1 MTSRNSTDLVS
12 ILLPV
17 GPKSLANEQSRSWLQ
32 ESLDSLLRQSHQA
45 LEILIIGP
53 DQNCNDKLSGL
64 RLPFDSRIRQLQRP
78 SPGIVAAL
86 NTGLDAARG
95 GWIARMDADD
105 LAHPT
110 RIESQLS
117 YLRENPQIDLCSC
130 DVEIFSD
137 DGPIQRGNL
146 EYMNW
151 LNGLTYAQEIATSL
165 LIESPCPHPTWL
177 MKQSLCQQLS
187 GYRDSNWAE
196 DYDFLLRAHM
206 SGALMGKPRSTNTP
220 LLRWR
225 DHDNRLT
232 RQSER
237 YSRSNFIAAKAWAM
251 AHTYLKERRS
261 AVIIGTGR
269 NAKIMYD
276 ALSKQGIKVDY
287 FVDLH
292 THVKKRSLRHTE
304 IIDYKS
310 IAKRRHGDALLVSV
324 VTRYGARTKLKHWF
338 DENDFVEERDY
349 VFAG

>member
-1 MTSRNSTDLVS
+1 MTTSASKDLVS
-12 ILLPV
+12 VLLPV
-17 GPKSLANEQSRSWLQ
+17 GPKSLANERGRSWLQ
-32 ESLDSLLRQSHQA
+32 ESLNSLLQQSHQA
-45 LEILIIGP
+45 LEILMIGP
-53 DQNCNDKLSGL
+53 DKNCDADLSELKL
-64 RLPFDSRIRQLQRP
+64 PDDSRIRLLQRP
-78 SPGIVAAL
+78 SPGIVTAL
-86 NTGLDAARG
+86 NTGIDAARG
-95 GWIARMDADD
+95 NWIARMDADD

-110 RIESQLS
+110 RIERQLG
-117 YLRENPQIDLCSC
+117 YLRKNTQIDLCSC

-146 EYMNW
+146 EYMRW
-151 LNGLTYAQEIATSL
+151 LNGLTQSKEIAASL

-177 MKQSLCQQLS
+177 MKQSLCQQLF

-196 DYDFLLRAHM
+196 DYDFLLRAHQ
-206 SGALMGKPRSTNTP
+206 SGALMGKPPSTNTP

-237 YSRSNFIAAKAWAM
+237 YSRGNFIAAKAWAM
-251 AHTYLKERRS
+251 THTCLKGRS

-269 NAKIMYD
+269 NAKLMYD
-276 ALSKQGIKVDY
+276 ALNTQGITVDY

-292 THVKKRSLRHTE
+292 TDVKNRSLRRTE

-310 IAKRRHGDALLVSV
+310 IAERIHGDALLISV

-338 DENDFVEERDY
+338 DENDFVEERDF

>member
-1 MTSRNSTDLVS
+1 MTTSTSTDLVS
-12 ILLPV
+12 VLLPV
-17 GPKSLANEQSRSWLQ
+17 GPKSLADEQSRSWLQ
-32 ESLDSLLRQSHQA
+32 ESLNSLLQQSHQA
-45 LEILIIGP
+45 LEILMIGP
-53 DQNCNDKLSGL
+53 DENCDDDLTCLN
-64 RLPFDSRIRQLQRP
+64 LPGDSRIMELQRP

-86 NTGLDAARG
+86 NTGLAEARG
-95 GWIARMDADD
+95 NWIARMDADD

-110 RIESQLS
+110 RIARQLD
-117 YLRENPQIDLCSC
+117 YLRENPHINLCAC
-130 DVEIFSD
+130 DVEIFSND
-137 DGPIQRGNL
+137 RPIQGGNL
-146 EYMNW
+146 HYMHW
-151 LNGLTYAQEIATSL
+151 LNELTQPHEIARSL
-165 LIESPCPHPTWL
+165 FIESPCPHPTWL
-177 MKQSLCQQLS
+177 MKRSLSQQLS

-206 SGALMGKPRSTNTP
+206 SGALMGKPTPTNTP

-251 AHTYLKERRS
+251 AHTCLKGRS

-269 NAKIMYD
+269 NAKLMYD
-276 ALSKQGIKVDY
+276 ALKAQGITIDY

-292 THVKKRSLRHTE
+292 IHVKKRTLRHTE
-304 IIDYKS
+304 IINYKS
-310 IAKRRHGDALLVSV
+310 ISERVHGDALLVSV
-324 VTRYGARTKLKHWF
+324 VTRYGARTKLKLWF